1 MLVDIM
7 KKLYIL
13 ILSLVSIL
21 FFCISSSIAAE
32 LAPRKGIG
40 PLDQAKVQKVQ
51 AQKWSRMST
60 FDDMGSEFNDNST
73 SSTSTTGVGGISG
86 RSKGCVTNV
95 GNVVQKKGLSSG
107 RYGPKNKNDNVVVI
121 KGDVVNVCK

>member
-13 ILSLVSIL
+13 ILSLASIL

-32 LAPRKGIG
+32 LSPRKGIG

-51 AQKWSRMST
+51 VQKWSRMST
-60 FDDMGSEFNDNST
+60 FDDMGSEFDDNST